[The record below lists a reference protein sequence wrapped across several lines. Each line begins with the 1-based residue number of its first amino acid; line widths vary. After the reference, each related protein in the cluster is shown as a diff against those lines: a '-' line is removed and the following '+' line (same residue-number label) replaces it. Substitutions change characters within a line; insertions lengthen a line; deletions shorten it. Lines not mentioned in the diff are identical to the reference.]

1 MHKYTTFKLKAI
13 KKIRNIKQQLATLPD
28 QQIYVSVNM
37 DHRVM
42 LKAKPEEILYVANEV
57 EELQRRNKAASYI

>member
-13 KKIRNIKQQLATLPD
+13 QKIRNTKQNLATLLD
-28 QQIYVSVNM
+28 NQIYVSVNM
-37 DHRVM
+37 NHRQM